1 MKDDYAEA
9 RIIGTL
15 RLVDDGVEKAVIE
28 CQGCGMVANYSELS
42 TCMFCKKMFAIDP
55 NKEGGW

>member
-1 MKDDYAEA
+1 MKDDYVEA

-15 RLVDDGVEKAVIE
+15 RLVDEGVEKTVIE
-28 CQGCGMVANYSELS
+28 CQSCGMVANYSELFA
-42 TCMFCKKMFAIDP
+42 CMFCGKLFAIDP